1 MASKKS
7 RIKLRPKRD
16 EVKYLHAYISWG
28 AGFNSFRIING
39 ETYETITSR
48 NLRENGKRCWFN
60 ITNVK
65 NEVNEYAKK
74 IGVKSDLGELF
85 ICIEKDGLSYHD
97 KEKTIQKLIDTGRT
111 NRITLID

>member
-7 RIKLRPKRD
+7 RIKLRPKKD

-28 AGFNSFRIING
+28 AGLNSFRIING
-39 ETYETITSR
+39 DTYDVITER
-48 NLRENGKRCWFN
+48 NLRHNGKQCWFN

-65 NEVNEYAKK
+65 NEIKEYAKQ
-74 IGVKSDLGELF
+74 IGLKSELGELI
-85 ICIEKDGLSYHD
+85 ICIERDGLSYHD
-97 KEKTIQKLIDTGRT
+97 KEQTIQKLIDTDRT